1 MKFQDHVDDVVIWVA
16 GTSFRNN
23 SFSGNVATFN
33 ITHLNLK
40 AGLYTVTATV
50 NDTEFDHKNFTA
62 LFTVNKTSLPMNITV
77 FNNASIYVG
86 DTVKVVVSVPKDVTE
101 NVTLE
106 INNIRLTN
114 VTVNG
119 NATFYVPS
127 ITYGNKTVVAAYI
140 GDDRYY
146 YNSTTANFTVNKRSS
161 QVNVTATGNS
171 VGGNA
176 TIVVQVQTNATGY
189 VTVNVNGTSYTI
201 ALNSTGAGSINITGL
216 GNGTY
221 YVYATYL
228 GDDQYL
234 TSENNTETFEMVK
247 AVPVINID
255 VDNVTYGTE
264 TVIVV
269 TVPGATGNVTI
280 KINDTDE
287 GEFTLVNG
295 KVTFNAGILG
305 VENYTVYVSY
315 KGDDKYSTANA
326 DKKFNVTKADPTITI
341 EGITVDANTNA
352 TVRVRI
358 NDASGSLNITVN
370 NKNYTAT
377 IIGGVA
383 TFTVDKLPV
392 GKYDIVANYT
402 GDANYTARVETLA
415 QGLEVIKVQKYEMNV
430 TAVDVHV
437 GENTTITI
445 HVPKDATGTVTVW
458 VNGTKLVN
466 STIVDGVATVQLN
479 KTLSGRYVVNA
490 TLTDDKYVDQ
500 TVYTTYW
507 VSKVE
512 PSMVIDVVTNDIKVG
527 DTVEVTVTLPN
538 DIDGEVVSLEINGEI
553 ITNTTAGGIAKFYID
568 SVTYGNKTV
577 VASYAGNDKY
587 LFNSTTANFTVNKRS
602 SQVNVTVTPTTI
614 NVGENA
620 TVSVKVPANATGYV
634 IVNIG
639 GNNYTINLTGG
650 VGSVEIAGLKNN
662 TYKVNV
668 TYIGDNQYL
677 SSINNTQTIKV
688 NKLTTPITID
698 FNSIIIGGDDV
709 YVEVNMNPDING
721 VVLLS
726 VGAPGDTKKYN
737 VAIVGGKGGIYVT
750 NLANATYDI
759 YAEFEGNDKYES
771 NTSEHK
777 TLLVNKIITSLSI
790 TIDNDSINVGDNATI
805 GIILNQSINA
815 IVTVKVNGSNHTVGL
830 VNGKG
835 NFTLSGLANG
845 TYIINAVFA
854 GDDIKYVGNISNQVT
869 LKVNKIVTSIDVSVV
884 SPVTYGGVATI
895 TVTMNPSINDYV
907 VLNVAGKNYTVA
919 IVNGKG
925 KFNATGLDVGNY
937 LVNVTYAGDNKY
949 LPSSNDTVSF
959 DVVAADLD
967 ASAIGL
973 NVTVKDDVGIV
984 ITVPGDFTGNV
995 SVNVSG
1001 DIRYNDTVISLIN
1014 IGQFKTGTYAA
1025 NVTFYGDNNYNTK
1038 SVTVNFNVTRV
1049 TPSINVTIDD
1059 VTYPKDAVAN
1069 IVIGNNANGTVN
1081 ITVGKKTFIGTVE
1094 NGVATVNLSKL
1105 SGGIHNATVEFF
1117 TGDDYNN
1124 NVTSA
1129 LVKFLV
1135 LPNNS
1140 LISIGGAKA
1149 IYVVGE
1155 DIDIKFNV
1163 INSTGKLD
1171 IYINGNYVTTYDS
1184 NPTIHDFRR
1193 SLGEGNYTIT
1203 AVLDGDENY
1212 TGFTT
1217 SVSFKVVKNN
1227 LTISVND
1234 TTDPSTIVVGS
1245 PVTFTANLNASVT
1258 GDVIFTINGA
1268 NYTVHVSNA
1277 DKATYEYTPVNNA
1290 TIKVVAT
1297 FAGNDKYNSKV
1308 SAQKR
1313 I

>member
-1 MKFQDHVDDVVIWVA
+1 MISFETPDTFNEYKPYHIIAEYGGNANFTSDVTETYFTPSKVNTYGLTINAMNITVGDDEIITVIVPDHVDDVVIWVN
-16 GTSFRNN
+16 GTSFRNH
-23 SFSGNVATFN
+23 SVSGNVVKFN

-40 AGLYTVTATV
+40 EGLYTVTATV

-62 LFTVNKTSLPMNITV
+62 LFTVRKISLPMNITV

-119 NATFYVPS
+119 NVTFYIPA

-161 QVNVTATGNS
+161 QVNVT
-171 VGGNA
+171 
-176 TIVVQVQTNATGY
+176 
-189 VTVNVNGTSYTI
+189 
-201 ALNSTGAGSINITGL
+201 
-216 GNGTY
+216 
-221 YVYATYL
+221 
-228 GDDQYL
+228 
-234 TSENNTETFEMVK
+234 
-247 AVPVINID
+247 
-255 VDNVTYGTE
+255 
-264 TVIVV
+264 
-269 TVPGATGNVTI
+269 
-280 KINDTDE
+280 
-287 GEFTLVNG
+287 
-295 KVTFNAGILG
+295 
-305 VENYTVYVSY
+305 
-315 KGDDKYSTANA
+315 
-326 DKKFNVTKADPTITI
+326 
-341 EGITVDANTNA
+341 
-352 TVRVRI
+352 
-358 NDASGSLNITVN
+358 
-370 NKNYTAT
+370 
-377 IIGGVA
+377 
-383 TFTVDKLPV
+383 
-392 GKYDIVANYT
+392 
-402 GDANYTARVETLA
+402 
-415 QGLEVIKVQKYEMNV
+415 
-430 TAVDVHV
+430 
-437 GENTTITI
+437 
-445 HVPKDATGTVTVW
+445 
-458 VNGTKLVN
+458 
-466 STIVDGVATVQLN
+466 
-479 KTLSGRYVVNA
+479 
-490 TLTDDKYVDQ
+490 
-500 TVYTTYW
+500 
-507 VSKVE
+507 
-512 PSMVIDVVTNDIKVG
+512 
-527 DTVEVTVTLPN
+527 
-538 DIDGEVVSLEINGEI
+538 
-553 ITNTTAGGIAKFYID
+553 
-568 SVTYGNKTV
+568 
-577 VASYAGNDKY
+577 
-587 LFNSTTANFTVNKRS
+587 
-602 SQVNVTVTPTTI
+602 VTPTI

-634 IVNIG
+634 IVSIG

-650 VGSVEIAGLKNN
+650 VGSVKIAGLKNN

-668 TYIGDNQYL
+668 TYIGDDQYL

-777 TLLVNKIITSLSI
+777 TLLVNSVLTSLSI
-790 TIDNDSINVGDNATI
+790 TIDKNSINVGDNATI

-854 GDDIKYVGNISNQVT
+854 GDDIKYVGNISNQVI
-869 LKVNKIVTSIDVSVV
+869 LKVNKIVTSIDVGVV

-895 TVTMNPSINDYV
+895 TVAMDPSINDYV

-925 KFNATGLDVGNY
+925 KFNATGLNVGNY

-973 NVTVKDDVGIV
+973 NVTVEEDVGIV
-984 ITVPGDFTGNV
+984 IAVPSDFTGNV

-1014 IGQFKTGTYAA
+1014 IGQFKAGTYTA

-1049 TPSINVTIDD
+1049 TPSINVTIED

-1140 LISIGGAKA
+1140 LISIDGAKA
-1149 IYVVGE
+1149 IE
-1155 DIDIKFNV
+1155 FAQD
-1163 INSTGKLD
+1163 
-1171 IYINGNYVTTYDS
+1171 
-1184 NPTIHDFRR
+1184 
-1193 SLGEGNYTIT
+1193 
-1203 AVLDGDENY
+1203 
-1212 TGFTT
+1212 
-1217 SVSFKVVKNN
+1217 
-1227 LTISVND
+1227 
-1234 TTDPSTIVVGS
+1234 
-1245 PVTFTANLNASVT
+1245 PVTMEGRL
-1258 GDVIFTINGA
+1258 
-1268 NYTVHVSNA
+1268 Y
-1277 DKATYEYTPVNNA
+1277 
-1290 TIKVVAT
+1290 
-1297 FAGNDKYNSKV
+1297 
-1308 SAQKR
+1308 
-1313 I
+1313 